1 MTQGPYVLLEDR
13 GLIAVDGADARTFLQ
28 GLVSNDLDKVTPE
41 RAVYAAILTPQGK
54 YLHDFFMV
62 QEGDSV
68 VLDCG
73 GGRREDLQKRLKM
86 YKLRAK
92 VDLSDR
98 TGEWVAVV
106 IPDGDPGGALGLGA
120 GVGAAAPFAGG
131 IAYRD
136 PRHVALGIRAV
147 LPRDGAA
154 GALEAAGFEAAS
166 IAAYDTLRLGLGIP
180 DGDRDMVVDKT
191 LLMEAGFDALNGI
204 DWDKGCYVGQEL
216 TARTKYRGIVR
227 KRLVPVAID
236 GPAPAPG
243 TPLMLEERDA
253 GEMRSARDDIGLALI
268 RLEHLETAMQSG
280 AAFAAGDA
288 RLTPKKP
295 TWADY

>member
-1 MTQGPYVLLEDR
+1 MTQGSYVLLEDR
-13 GLIAVDGADARTFLQ
+13 GLIAVDGEEARTFLQ
-28 GLVSNDLDKVTPE
+28 GLVSNDVDKVTPK

-54 YLHDFFMV
+54 YLHDFFILQV
-62 QEGDSV
+62 GDSL

-73 GGRREDLQKRLKM
+73 GGRREDLLKRLGM

-92 VDLSDR
+92 VTLGDR
-98 TGEWVAVV
+98 TDDLVAAVV
-106 IPDGDPGGALGLGA
+106 PGEDAGDALGLDA
-120 GVGAAAPFAGG
+120 GSGAAAPFGDG

-136 PRHVALGIRAV
+136 PRLAALGMRAV

-154 GALEAAGFEAAS
+154 EALEAAGFEATS
-166 IAAYDTLRLGLGIP
+166 IAAYDTLRLGLGAP

-236 GPAPAPG
+236 GPVPAPG
-243 TPLMLEERDA
+243 TPLMLEEREA
-253 GEMRSARDDIGLALI
+253 GEMRSARDGIGLALI
-268 RLEHLETAMQSG
+268 RLEHLETVMQ
-280 AAFAAGDA
+280 AGTTFVAGEA

-295 TWADY
+295 AWADY